1 MCSDDFL
8 FSALDICNQCE
19 LTFKTSRNQRLHVE
33 LTLIR
38 LSGIMHE
45 KKNLA
50 GDREALILPEISK
63 QGGRKKTDPAPVIP
77 EKQKIE
83 KTSLIRESEHDYNSV
98 SKISIKDALKAA
110 ESKPDGDDTQ
120 TTENEGDGKPGTSVN
135 LNLKP
140 LSEDYLVVCWNA
152 FADQI
157 REERP
162 RMGVT
167 LKSVRPKITEN
178 FTLVIELNNRSQLED
193 FNRTTRSELEQFL
206 RREMQNN
213 GIHIEANL
221 IESTESDQVKL
232 YTNEEK
238 FRYLSQKNP
247 SLATFRQ
254 KLNLEL
260 E

>member
-1 MCSDDFL
+1 M
-8 FSALDICNQCE
+8 N
-19 LTFKTSRNQRLHVE
+19 
-33 LTLIR
+33 
-38 LSGIMHE
+38 E

-50 GDREALILPEISK
+50 GDRETLILPEISK
-63 QGGRKKTDPAPVIP
+63 QGGRKIADPAPVIP
-77 EKQKIE
+77 EKQKVE
-83 KTSLIRESEHDYNSV
+83 KTSLLRETEHDYSSV
-98 SKISIKDALKAA
+98 SKISIKDALKTA
-110 ESKPDGDDTQ
+110 ESKPEGDDIQ
-120 TTENEGDGKPGTSVN
+120 TSENAGDENPGSSVN
-135 LNLKP
+135 LNFKP
-140 LSEDYLVVCWNA
+140 LSEEYLVVCWNA

-167 LKSVRPKITEN
+167 LKSVRPRIAEN
-178 FTLVIELNNRSQLED
+178 YTLVIELNNRSQLED
-193 FNRTTRSELEQFL
+193 FNRTTRSELERFL

-213 GIHIEANL
+213 GIRIEANL

-247 SLATFRQ
+247 SLAAFRQ